1 LYWTYNCDEYTKA
14 KNIRIIITL
23 ILVRFLVGCSGGA
36 AVKAK
41 EEEQKFDSIST
52 EMDQGLEEIETVVE
66 NSVDKADE
74 GEEVE

>member
-23 ILVRFLVGCSGGA
+23 ILVSFLVACSGGA

-41 EEEQKFDSIST
+41 EEEQKIDSIST
-52 EMDQGLEEIETVVE
+52 EMDQSL
-66 NSVDKADE
+66 
-74 GEEVE
+74 